1 MKKEYY
7 CAGFTWNN
15 GKDSQLK
22 RFIKDGIWE
31 NGYDDKHVEAIKKV
45 AVGSEIAA
53 KTSFTRKKNGE
64 TISVLGVHGLG
75 TVTANSGDGKF
86 LSVKWQK
93 DFQPFEIDKGGAYRS
108 TITRVV
114 SQKNIDLIF
123 KSKTEALN
131 NVELDIDLI
140 RDTFPLNQILF
151 GPPGTGKTYNTI
163 AKAVAIIDRLSEE
176 EEAEDRNSTR
186 NRYKELTAS
195 GQIVFCT
202 FHQSM
207 SYEDFIEGIKPVLNQ
222 EDSDGNLSYR
232 IEDGL
237 FKRLCVEARYELS
250 KTVSSRSSAELSQA
264 EIFNAAYNEF
274 ISRVEDKLEIGQP
287 VELGSVT
294 GLKLYVT
301 DISDHLNLKV
311 KHDGDVREKPYT
323 VSRQRLLK
331 LYTNFKGIED
341 IKNVH
346 KDIRGV
352 IGGSNTTAYW
362 AVLSEIYK
370 IAQKIK
376 KADHREIGQP
386 LDSGLAYDTMKLL
399 NTDIPLIEEQNFSKR
414 FVIIIDEINRGN
426 VSQIF
431 GELISLIEDD
441 KRLGAGE
448 ALEAVLPYSKE
459 KFGVPRNLYIIGT
472 MNTADR
478 SVEALDTALRRRFS
492 FQEISPDPGILEN
505 EVEGFALRDILKTI
519 NKRIGKLLDRDHLIG
534 HSYFLNVETVSELKI
549 VFQNKVIPLLQEYF
563 FGDYGKI
570 GLVLGQGFISVE
582 EAPESRLFADFD
594 HADYLAFGERPIY
607 TLQIASAMSDEAFVN
622 ALKLLMNS

>member
-15 GKDSQLK
+15 GKDSQLT
-22 RFIKDGIWE
+22 RFIQKGIWE
-31 NGYDDKHVEAIKKV
+31 NGYNDKHVEAVRKIS
-45 AVGSEIAA
+45 VGSEIAA
-53 KTSFTRKKNGE
+53 KTTFTRKKNGE
-64 TISVLGVHGLG
+64 TISFLSVHALGN
-75 TVTANSGDGKF
+75 VTANPGDGKF
-86 LSVKWQK
+86 LNVDWQK
-93 DFQPFEIDKGGAYRS
+93 HFQPFEIEKGGAYRS

-123 KSKTEALN
+123 GNKAYTLN
-131 NVELDIDLI
+131 NLELEEEQINDI
-140 RDTFPLNQILF
+140 FPLNHILF
-151 GPPGTGKTYNTI
+151 GPPGTGKTYKTI
-163 AKAVAIIDRLSEE
+163 AKAVAIIDRLDED

-195 GQIVFCT
+195 GQVVFCT

-274 ISRVEDKLEIGQP
+274 ISRVEDKLETGQP

-301 DISDHLNLKV
+301 DISDHLNLKI

-331 LYTNFKGIED
+331 LYTNFRGIED

-362 AVLSEIYK
+362 AVLSELYK
-370 IAQKIK
+370 IAQKTK
-376 KADHREIGQP
+376 KSDHREIGQP

-399 NTDIPLIEEQNFSKR
+399 NTDIPLIEEQNSSKR
-414 FVIIIDEINRGN
+414 FVLIIDEINRGN

-441 KRLGAGE
+441 KRLGASE
-448 ALEAVLPYSKE
+448 ALEATLPYSKE
-459 KFGVPRNLYIIGT
+459 KFGVPSNLYIIGT

-492 FQEISPDPGILEN
+492 FQEISPNPEVLES
-505 EVEGFALRDILKTI
+505 EVEGFPLKDILKTV
-519 NKRIGKLLDRDHLIG
+519 NKRIEKLLDRDHLIG
-534 HSYFLNVETVSELKI
+534 HSYFLAVHKLFDLKLT
-549 VFQNKVIPLLQEYF
+549 FQNKIIPLLQEYF

-570 GLVLGQGFISVE
+570 GLVLGQGFINVE
-582 EAPESRLFADFD
+582 EVSEPNLFAKFD
-594 HADYLAFGERPIY
+594 YSDSIAFSERPIY
-607 TLQIASAMSDEAFVN
+607 TLQNVAAMSDEAFVN
-622 ALKLLMNS
+622 ALKLLMNK